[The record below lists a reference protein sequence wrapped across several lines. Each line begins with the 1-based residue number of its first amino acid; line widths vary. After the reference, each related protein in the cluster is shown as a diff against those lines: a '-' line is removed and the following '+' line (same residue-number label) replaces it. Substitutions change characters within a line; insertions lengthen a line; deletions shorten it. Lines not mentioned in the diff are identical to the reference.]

1 MVGMGSIRST
11 VVVLLS
17 VCSWMAVAQSGG
29 ESAAERYAQAGQQA
43 LAADNYAEA
52 QANFEQLAKLQP
64 AVAEIHATLAVIYY
78 QQRQY
83 EAAVKEIHTAQ
94 KLKPGL
100 PKLDSLLGNSLAE
113 LGRFKDALP
122 GLEKGFRQS
131 VDTEVRRMCGLQLL
145 RAYTGLGRDSDAVTT
160 ALALNKFYPD
170 DPEVL
175 YHTGRIY
182 GNIAYVVMEKLHDN
196 APDSIWMLQ
205 AQGEANET
213 QKEYGLAI
221 QGYEHILKL
230 DPRRPGIH
238 YRIGRVYLRR
248 FQDSQDEKD
257 RTAAQEQ
264 FKAELEVDPRH
275 GNAQYE
281 LAQIDYSE
289 GRLEQARK
297 EFDGLVTMRP
307 DFEQARVGLA
317 GVLLESKEPQLALA
331 QLNRAVE
338 IDPDDEVAW
347 YRLTRALR
355 QTGDTGGRQKAMA
368 EFQRLRSIK
377 SRRAA
382 KTGVLSEE
390 REVTPQQ
397 EDPTAQP

>member
-1 MVGMGSIRST
+1 MRVIS
-11 VVVLLS
+11 LLCLS
-17 VCSWMAVAQSGG
+17 LPFLVASH
-29 ESAAERYAQAGQQA
+29 SALAQEGNASAEQYAEAGQQA
-43 LAADNYAEA
+43 IARGQFSEA
-52 QANFEQLAKLQP
+52 QANFEKLAALEP
-64 AVAEIHATLAVIYY
+64 NIAEVHATLAVIDYKL
-78 QQRQY
+78 RAY
-83 EAAVKEIHTAQ
+83 EKAVKEIHIAQ

-113 LGRFKDALP
+113 LGQFKEALP
-122 GLEKGFRQS
+122 GLEKGFKQS
-131 VDTEVRRMCGLQLL
+131 TDNEVRRMCGLQLL
-145 RAYTGLGRDSDAVTT
+145 RAYTGLGRNPDAVTT

-182 GNIAYVVMEKLHDN
+182 GNITYVVMEKLHDN

-205 AQGEANET
+205 AQGEANEA

-297 EFDGLVTMRP
+297 EFDVLVTMRP

-317 GVLLESKEPQLALA
+317 GVLLESKEPQLAIA

-355 QTGDTGGRQKAMA
+355 QTGDTAGRQKAMA

-382 KTGVLSEE
+382 KTGVLAEE
-390 REVTPQQ
+390 LEVTPQQ
-397 EDPTAQP
+397 EDSTTQP